1 VTATDPRDTDVG
13 FATDLPI
20 TITFSTAM
28 DPNSLN
34 ANTFFVQTG
43 INAADGGMNSIAG
56 TIAVNGNIA
65 TFTPSTNLDVST
77 TYTVVIT
84 PGATDTAGN
93 PLAGQFSLM
102 FNTHSRPAAVNL
114 GSAGNYVIL
123 AESTITNVPPSAIT
137 GDLGLSPLT
146 SVTGFALALD
156 ASGQFSTDMASPAPQ
171 ITGRVF
177 ISNYAVPTP
186 INLTTAVTDMTTAF
200 TDAAGRPAD
209 VTELGAGEIGG
220 KTLSPGVYKWGTG
233 LSISTDVHLEGSPTD
248 VFIFEVAQTL
258 TLAPGKNVFL
268 SGGALPKNIF
278 WQVSGDVTLGTTSHF
293 EGVILSSTQI
303 LPNTGASVNGR
314 LLAQTAVNL
323 ISNTI
328 VAPAP

>member
-1 VTATDPRDTDVG
+1 
-13 FATDLPI
+13 
-20 TITFSTAM
+20 
-28 DPNSLN
+28 
-34 ANTFFVQTG
+34 
-43 INAADGGMNSIAG
+43 
-56 TIAVNGNIA
+56 
-65 TFTPSTNLDVST
+65 
-77 TYTVVIT
+77 
-84 PGATDTAGN
+84 
-93 PLAGQFSLM
+93 
-102 FNTHSRPAAVNL
+102 
-114 GSAGNYVIL
+114 
-123 AESTITNVPPSAIT
+123 
-137 GDLGLSPLT
+137 
-146 SVTGFALALD
+146 
-156 ASGQFSTDMASPAPQ
+156 
-171 ITGRVF
+171 
-177 ISNYAVPTP
+177 
-186 INLTTAVTDMTTAF
+186 MTTAF